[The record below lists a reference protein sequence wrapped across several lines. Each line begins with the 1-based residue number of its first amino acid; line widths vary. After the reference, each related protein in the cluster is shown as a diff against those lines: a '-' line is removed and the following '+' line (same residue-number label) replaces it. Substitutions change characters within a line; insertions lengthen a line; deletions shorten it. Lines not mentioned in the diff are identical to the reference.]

1 MKVQW
6 RQNFQKLKY
15 KLYNFETDS
24 TIQAELNFIEVNL
37 LSLFML

>member
-6 RQNFQKLKY
+6 RQNFQNLKF
-15 KLYNFETDS
+15 KLYNFEAVS